1 MKDGRTDGRM
11 DAIGQRAGEAMKRR
25 DEAGRRKGG
34 TRSDGGTVVGFAHH
48 PLQPEIT
55 PTKSCCPV
63 ERRVT
68 APPRLARHNRR
79 HLSSDKCPGG
89 FYHLSPPDGQKTP
102 APVMRSRDTP
112 GGAVS
117 RRGSAELALR
127 LFEPKGGVHGWHRLA
142 APLPARA
149 HAAKVLLPFS
159 PTADRA
165 FASLSC
171 RKGRVG
177 FE

>member
-1 MKDGRTDGRM
+1 M
-11 DAIGQRAGEAMKRR
+11 DAIGQRAEEAMK
-25 DEAGRRKGG
+25 GREEQDVGREGLG
-34 TRSDGGTVVGFAHH
+34 ATVGRSSASHII
-48 PLQPEIT
+48 PCSLKIT